1 VRVVFDTWAVLMATA
16 LGRPGSDAADPR
28 IVSDRIEETF
38 AIFTRLWKPW
48 HATADREEDQPP
60 SGGLER

>member
-1 VRVVFDTWAVLMATA
+1 VLMATA

-48 HATADREEDQPP
+48 HPPADREAEQPP
-60 SGGLER
+60 SGGPER